1 MTQGLGTALVLAAS
15 ILIAPNAAAW
25 GSSAIEAVDPSLP
38 PWVTDGGSILGVL
51 GLLAWLM
58 RALLPRAHAFFDRAH
73 ALLER
78 VEKKLDALDA
88 RDSNKDREELRQA
101 RESARHELEGLRALA
116 ETLRAKAEEKP

>member
-58 RALLPRAHAFFDRAH
+58 RALLPRAYSFFDRAQ
-73 ALLER
+73 ALIDR
-78 VEKKLDALDA
+78 VEKKLDALEE
-88 RDSNKDREELRQA
+88 RDGDKERDELRQE
-101 RESARHELEGLRALA
+101 RESLREIAKVLRERA
-116 ETLRAKAEEKP
+116 EKAE